1 MINTDINIR
10 IVNPN
15 KNKTIET
22 VLSDIIAYKL
32 ANKKMKETQKNT

>member
-1 MINTDINIR
+1 MTNVNVNIR

-15 KNKTIET
+15 KNKSIEA

-32 ANKKMKETQKNT
+32 ANKKIEETQKNT